1 MKEGEVPPL
10 FYVSML
16 FYLVLFL
23 SVDID
28 SSILNEN
35 KGCFIKEAVG
45 MKALIT
51 GATSGI
57 GRDMAVILAKQGVDL
72 IIASRDTKKMRQIA
86 EKLPVNVKIITVDL
100 SREVDCY
107 YLYEEIKSENI
118 DILINNAGF
127 GAFGQTWE
135 VPLETELNML
145 DLNVRAVHILTKLF
159 LADFRKKDSGYI
171 LNVASSAGFL
181 AGPQMSAYYATK
193 AYVLRFTEA
202 IHEELRQA
210 GSGVKVTAL
219 CPGHVE
225 TGFDKRA
232 NVKHSIGGV
241 SSYKVAKAGLRGM
254 FRGDVV
260 VLPGLLMKLTYF
272 GEKFLTESLM
282 LKAAYAAQSK
292 KG

>member
-1 MKEGEVPPL
+1 
-10 FYVSML
+10 
-16 FYLVLFL
+16 
-23 SVDID
+23 
-28 SSILNEN
+28 
-35 KGCFIKEAVG
+35 

-57 GRDMAVILAKQGVDL
+57 GREMALILARQGIDL
-72 IIASRDTKKMRQIA
+72 IIASRDTRKMEQIA
-86 EKLPVNVKIITVDL
+86 RRLPVNVKTVTVDL
-100 SREVDCY
+100 SKEEDCY
-107 YLYEEIKSENI
+107 YLYEETKSENV

-127 GAFGQTWE
+127 GAFGCTWE

-159 LADFRKKDSGYI
+159 LQDFREKDSGYI

-181 AGPQMSAYYATK
+181 AGPLMSTYYATK
-193 AYVLRFTEA
+193 SYVLRLTEA
-202 IHEELRQA
+202 IHEELRQS
-210 GSGVKVTAL
+210 GSSVKISAL

-225 TGFDKRA
+225 TGFDRRA

-241 SSYKVAKAGLRGM
+241 SSKKVAKAGIDGM
-254 FRGDVV
+254 FRGKVV
-260 VLPGLLMKLTYF
+260 ILPGGLMKLTYI

-282 LKAAYAAQSK
+282 LKAAYKAQSK

>member
-1 MKEGEVPPL
+1 
-10 FYVSML
+10 
-16 FYLVLFL
+16 
-23 SVDID
+23 
-28 SSILNEN
+28 
-35 KGCFIKEAVG
+35 

-57 GRDMAVILAKQGVDL
+57 GRDMAILLAKQGIDL
-72 IIASRDTKKMRQIA
+72 IIASRDTKKMQALAHR
-86 EKLPVNVKIITVDL
+86 LPVNVRIVTVDL
-100 SREVDCY
+100 SEESDCFRLYHEVKGED
-107 YLYEEIKSENI
+107 I

-127 GAFGQTWE
+127 GAFGYSWE

-159 LADFRKKDSGYI
+159 LNDFRDKDHGYI

-181 AGPQMSAYYATK
+181 AGPLMSTYYATK
-193 AYVLRFTEA
+193 SYVLRLTEA
-202 IHEELRQA
+202 IYEELQQTD
-210 GSGVKVTAL
+210 SNVKISAL

-232 NVKHSIGGV
+232 NVRCSIGGV
-241 SSYKVAKAGLRGM
+241 SSRKVAKAGIDGM

-260 VLPGLLMKLTYF
+260 ILPGMLMKLTYV
-272 GEKFLTESLM
+272 GEKFLSESLM
-282 LKAAYAAQSK
+282 LKAAYYAQSK

>member
-1 MKEGEVPPL
+1 
-10 FYVSML
+10 
-16 FYLVLFL
+16 
-23 SVDID
+23 
-28 SSILNEN
+28 
-35 KGCFIKEAVG
+35 

-57 GRDMAVILAKQGVDL
+57 GRDMAVILAKQGIDL

-86 EKLPVNVKIITVDL
+86 GKLPVNVKTMTVDL
-100 SREVDCY
+100 SKEEDCY
-107 YLYEEIKSENI
+107 HLYNEVKDEDI

-127 GAFGQTWE
+127 GAFGYTWE

-159 LADFRKKDSGYI
+159 LEDFRRKDRGYI

-181 AGPQMSAYYATK
+181 AGPLMSAYYATK
-193 AYVLRFTEA
+193 SYVLRLTEA
-202 IHEELRQA
+202 IHEELRQS
-210 GSGVKVTAL
+210 GSNVKVTAL

-241 SSYKVAKAGLRGM
+241 SSGKVAKAGIDGM
-254 FRGDVV
+254 FRGDVI
-260 VLPGLLMKLTYF
+260 VLPGLLMKLTYI
-272 GEKFLTESLM
+272 GEKFLTESMM
-282 LKAAYAAQSK
+282 LKAAFAAQK
-292 KG
+292 KKEG